1 MWNQAKSI
9 VLSIFCTRLFM
20 LLVVAA
26 VFLAPYITRWYFGSG
41 GVEQTHLAF
50 RVTIYICAL
59 PAIFLLLLLDRLLR
73 NIRKNAIFE
82 ELNVKLLRGISW
94 LCIVLGVIT
103 LTGGF
108 FYSSFFLVAAAAAF
122 CGLIVRVVKNVF
134 EHAIELKEEND
145 YTI

>member
-1 MWNQAKSI
+1 MWNQSKSI

-20 LLVVAA
+20 VLVVAA
-26 VFLAPYITRWYFGSG
+26 VFFAPYIANWYFGNG
-41 GVEQTHLAF
+41 GVDQSHLAF
-50 RVTIYICAL
+50 RVTIYLCAL
-59 PAIFLLLLLDRLLR
+59 PALFLLLLLDWLLR

-94 LCIVLGVIT
+94 LCIVLGLIT
-103 LTGGF
+103 LGSGF

-134 EHAIELKEEND
+134 ERAIELKEEND

>member
-20 LLVVAA
+20 VLVAA
-26 VFLAPYITRWYFGSG
+26 AVIFAPYLTQWYFGVGGNSG
-41 GVEQTHLAF
+41 EHLAF
-50 RVTIYICAL
+50 RMTIYLCAL
-59 PAIFLLLLLDRLLR
+59 PALALLLLLDRLLR

-82 ELNVKLLRGISW
+82 EWNVKLLRGISW
-94 LCIVLGVIT
+94 LCIAIGLIT
-103 LTGGF
+103 LGGGI

>member
-26 VFLAPYITRWYFGSG
+26 VFFAPYITSWYFGSG
-41 GVEQTHLAF
+41 AVDQTHLAF

-103 LTGGF
+103 LAGGF

>member
-1 MWNQAKSI
+1 
-9 VLSIFCTRLFM
+9 M

-26 VFLAPYITRWYFGSG
+26 VFFAPYITSWYFGSG
-41 GVEQTHLAF
+41 AVDQTHLAF

-94 LCIVLGVIT
+94 LCIVVGVIT
-103 LTGGF
+103 LAGGF